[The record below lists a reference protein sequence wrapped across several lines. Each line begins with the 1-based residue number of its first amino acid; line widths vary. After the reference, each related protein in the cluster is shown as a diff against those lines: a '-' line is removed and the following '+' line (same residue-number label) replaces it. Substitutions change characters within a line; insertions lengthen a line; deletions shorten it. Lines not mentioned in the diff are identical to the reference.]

1 MRVNS
6 TTNLKIACVIG
17 CENNRDVC
25 KFIHL
30 RVNPEATDDDLLLAG
45 KTIAALQTLPLHSI
59 DRADCCDLT
68 E

>member
-1 MRVNS
+1 M
-6 TTNLKIACVIG
+6 
-17 CENNRDVC
+17 
-25 KFIHL
+25 
-30 RVNPEATDDDLLLAG
+30 RVNPEVTDDDLLLAG

>member
-17 CENNRDVC
+17 CKNNRDVC
-25 KFIHL
+25 KIIHL
-30 RVNPEATDDDLLLAG
+30 RGNPEATDDDLLFAG
-45 KTIAALQTLPLHSI
+45 KTIAALQILPLHSI
-59 DRADCCDLT
+59 DCADCCDLT

>member
-25 KFIHL
+25 KIIHL
-30 RVNPEATDDDLLLAG
+30 RVEPEATDEDFWSAKPLPPCRRFPCIVL
-45 KTIAALQTLPLHSI
+45 TTQIAVI
-59 DRADCCDLT
+59 
-68 E
+68 